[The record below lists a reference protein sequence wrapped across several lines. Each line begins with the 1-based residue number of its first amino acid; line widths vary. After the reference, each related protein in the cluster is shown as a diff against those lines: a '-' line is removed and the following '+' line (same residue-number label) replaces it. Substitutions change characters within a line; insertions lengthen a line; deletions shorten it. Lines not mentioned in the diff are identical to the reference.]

1 MRAAC
6 CTRCRCGWT
15 TKKVNLLIA
24 SYLFYAAWNPP
35 FVILLWVSTVVDWYA
50 AQGLVKARRER
61 ARHAWMLLS
70 VVANLGMLGYFKY
83 GQFLLDNF
91 TALMAAFGIAYHPAH
106 YDIVLPVGIS
116 FYTFATMSYTLDVY
130 LRRALPAR
138 NLLDYALF
146 VTFFPH
152 LVAGPI
158 MRPTELVP
166 QFETPRR
173 ASAQQLRF
181 GLALMTIGLFNKI
194 VLADSFLSHVAER
207 VYDSDKIPGALDAWA
222 ATLAFSGQ
230 IFCDFAGYSTTAIG
244 AALCLG
250 FAMPDNFRFPY
261 AAVGFSD
268 FWRRWHITLS
278 SWLRDY
284 LYIPLGGNRHGAR
297 RTYVALMATML
308 LGGLW
313 HGANWTFVAWGG
325 LHGVY
330 LGRRARFAPT
340 LCGLPPGADRVRGA
354 GPPHLHAGEHHLG
367 VLPRQDFR
375 QGLGG
380 AAGYV
385 WSERCEQA
393 HSRYLQSAHGG
404 RHRRRPG
411 RDPLADARTHA
422 RSGHRPRTGGTRV
435 GGVGAARLRDRHLP
449 RGREVPSSTSSSDA
463 PRPAADRY
471 ARQTA
476 ADRPGIAQPV
486 PVRPV
491 PEQPWGPIL
500 LGAVLTFG
508 LLLGGWEA
516 YWRAYGVAPSIANDN
531 GLWARQRRR
540 IDAGEGNATVIVG
553 ILAPLLRHPAAGLG
567 APRGPPPDPALVRG
581 HLASRVR

>member
-1 MRAAC
+1 MVFNSLTFIVFFAC
-6 CTRCRCGWT
+6 VLALHSLPLPWRV
-15 TKKVNLLIA
+15 KKFNLLIA
-24 SYLFYAAWNPP
+24 SYLFYSAWNPP

-50 AQGLVKARRER
+50 AQGLVKARRQA

-70 VVANLGMLGYFKY
+70 VIANLGMLGYFKY
-83 GQFLLDNF
+83 GQFLLDSF
-91 TALMAAFGIAYHPAH
+91 SALLSSFGVVYQPAH

-130 LRRALPAR
+130 LRRAAPAQ

-166 QFETPRR
+166 QFAEPRR

-181 GLALMTIGLFNKI
+181 GLALMTIGLFNKV
-194 VLADSFLSHVAER
+194 VLADTFLATAAER
-207 VYDSDKIPGALDAWA
+207 VYDGARLPGALDSWA

-284 LYIPLGGNRHGAR
+284 LYIPLGGNRHGVR
-297 RTYVALMATML
+297 RTYAALMTTML

-325 LHGVY
+325 LHGLY
-330 LGRRARFAPT
+330 LSVERLLRARFA
-340 LCGLPPGADRVRGA
+340 
-354 GPPHLHAGEHHLG
+354 H
-367 VLPRQDFR
+367 
-375 QGLGG
+375 
-380 AAGYV
+380 Y
-385 WSERCEQA
+385 
-393 HSRYLQSAHGG
+393 
-404 RHRRRPG
+404 RPG
-411 RDPLADARTHA
+411 PLAFVALGILTYALVNVTWVFFRAKTFGKAWTVLRGMAGQNAD
-422 RSGHRPRTGGTRV
+422 TR
-435 GGVGAARLRDRHLP
+435 
-449 RGREVPSSTSSSDA
+449 
-463 PRPAADRY
+463 
-471 ARQTA
+471 
-476 ADRPGIAQPV
+476 
-486 PVRPV
+486 
-491 PEQPWGPIL
+491 PIL
-500 LGAVLTFG
+500 SIFNLLT
-508 LLLGGWEA
+508 
-516 YWRAYGVAPSIANDN
+516 VA
-531 GLWARQRRR
+531 
-540 IDAGEGNATVIVG
+540 VIVG
-553 ILAPLLRHPAAGLG
+553 GILITHWLMRSRTLESVVARA
-567 APRGPPPDPALVRG
+567 PALLVSAVWALMAFAIVIAQG
-581 HLASRVR
+581 DGSAFIYFQF